1 MKLLLPLFLL
11 TASPATFASQCST
24 QTKGILATEGHR
36 AIYRA
41 FKAQLAPIQEK
52 IKKGDMGMACAL
64 NKAYEIIEFCIK
76 HSASRLNPD
85 TVQKQA
91 VCLLRSFGLAKDY
104 DLNLDVCR
112 IILEQKEQEQVAL
125 DNSSA
130 PSEQVYQATMKI
142 LNSLKEKALDFDS
155 DSDDDD
161 ENVLTILTV
170 NIAIQE
176 FHKSVHNRTY
186 SIGQGSFDKTTLE
199 AIKILKGLGLVNSNN
214 RVIQSIREA
223 VLEHEKQSTVVDQE
237 SSSSSST
244 QKK

>member
-1 MKLLLPLFLL
+1 
-11 TASPATFASQCST
+11 
-24 QTKGILATEGHR
+24 
-36 AIYRA
+36 
-41 FKAQLAPIQEK
+41 
-52 IKKGDMGMACAL
+52 MGMACAL

-85 TVQKQA
+85 TVQEQA
-91 VCLLRSFGLAKDY
+91 ICLLKDFGLVKNY

-125 DNSSA
+125 DNPSA
-130 PSEQVYQATMKI
+130 PNEQVYQATMKI
-142 LNSLKEKALDFDS
+142 LNSLKENALDS
-155 DSDDDD
+155 DSDDD
-161 ENVLTILTV
+161 ESVMNLTILTV

-186 SIGQGSFDKTTLE
+186 SIGQGSFDETTLE
-199 AIKILKGLGLVNSNN
+199 AIKILKGLGLVDSND

-223 VLEHEKQSTVVDQE
+223 VLEHEKQTAIDARLGTNFNDHYGPFNLELEIADQE
-237 SSSSSST
+237 NSSSSST